1 MENEKL
7 KKENENNEKPFNFW
21 KFMGLM
27 FIGLIIL
34 ASIVLGLPYLI
45 EQMR

>member
-1 MENEKL
+1 MEN
-7 KKENENNEKPFNFW
+7 KKEKPFNFW

-27 FIGLIIL
+27 FIALIIL